1 MANTTNQTCTLE
13 LDKKTQNLP
22 TNSFE
27 TIIIEAI
34 EDSLSAFKRFNK
46 QVFYSHL
53 ENTYKIKKEEIPFKI
68 EEFTDAMEQ
77 IFGAGAK
84 LIEIRIIQA
93 LHERIHDFVF
103 FPQKKNLG
111 LEEYLASLRTFLIRR
126 VP

>member
-13 LDKKTQNLP
+13 LNGKAQNPP

-27 TIIIEAI
+27 TITIEAI
-34 EDSLSAFKRFNK
+34 EDSLSSFKHFNK

-53 ENTYKIKKEEIPFKI
+53 ENTYKIKKEEIPSKI

-93 LHERIHDFVF
+93 LHERNHDFVF
-103 FPQKKNLG
+103 FPQKKDLG
-111 LEEYLASLRTFLIRR
+111 LGEYLASLHVFLTQRI
-126 VP
+126 P